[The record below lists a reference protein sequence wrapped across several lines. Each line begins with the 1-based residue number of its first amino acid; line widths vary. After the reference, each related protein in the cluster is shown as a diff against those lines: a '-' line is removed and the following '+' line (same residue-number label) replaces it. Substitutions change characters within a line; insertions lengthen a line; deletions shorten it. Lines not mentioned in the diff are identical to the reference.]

1 MVFAP
6 PRKTCG
12 RCFNEMEDRREVGP
26 AGTLVTYTVPAY
38 REAIHPPESP
48 FAFGIVKLDGADT
61 GLTHLIGGFEDGSLK
76 CGLRVEAVF
85 KEQRQGN
92 ILDIRYFR
100 PVE

>member
-1 MVFAP
+1 
-6 PRKTCG
+6 
-12 RCFNEMEDRREVGP
+12 MEDWREVGP
-26 AGTLVTYTVPAY
+26 GGMLETYTVPAY
-38 REAIHPPESP
+38 REDIHPDESP
-48 FAFGIVKLDGADT
+48 LAFGIVKLDGADT
-61 GLTHLIGGFEDGSLK
+61 GLTHLIGGFENGALK